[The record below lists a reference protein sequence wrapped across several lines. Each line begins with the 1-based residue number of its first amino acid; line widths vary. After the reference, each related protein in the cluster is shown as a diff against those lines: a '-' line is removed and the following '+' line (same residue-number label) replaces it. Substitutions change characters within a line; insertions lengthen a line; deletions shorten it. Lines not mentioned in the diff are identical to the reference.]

1 MKEIVLATGNNHK
14 VAEISSIFNDAKIE
28 INLITLDQIEN
39 PPTVDEDQL
48 TFADNALKKARTLSR
63 YTKKPAIAD
72 DSGLVVDALD
82 GQPGILSAR
91 WAGAHGD
98 DQANLELVLHQMK
111 DVSDNLRQAKFVC
124 AAALVMPDG
133 REFVVEGEIAGS
145 LTFSTRGSN
154 GFGYDPIFVPDG
166 YQITTAEMD
175 PEEKNLISHRA
186 IAFRRLAALLAAVN

>member
-14 VAEISSIFNDAKIE
+14 VAEISSIFNDANIE

-48 TFADNALKKARTLSR
+48 TFADNALKKARTLSS

-72 DSGLVVDALD
+72 DSGLVVDALE

-98 DQANLELVLHQMK
+98 DQANLDLVLHQMK
-111 DVSDNLRQAKFVC
+111 DVADNLRQAKFVC

-133 REFVVEGEIAGS
+133 KQFVVEGEICGS
-145 LTFSTRGSN
+145 LTFSPRGSN

-175 PEEKNLISHRA
+175 PKEKNLISHRA
-186 IAFRRLAALLAAVN
+186 IAFRRLATLLAAVT